1 MSMPDDFRP
10 PQLRT
15 MQIIAGA
22 ILLGLGLLLAIVLFI
37 VFGQRN
43 GQAAL
48 PPMGLPVVSI
58 ILVALLVVNVS
69 LSFLIPGLYTRA
81 ALKRIATGTWR
92 PPNQA
97 KASDYTTDTAKLLA
111 VRQTALI
118 MTLAF
123 LEATAFFGCIAYLL
137 EARQFALTIVLIIV

>member
-58 ILVALLVVNVS
+58 ILVAGFVARNNSLETKKYWINIWVTLL
-69 LSFLIPGLYTRA
+69 
-81 ALKRIATGTWR
+81 IA
-92 PPNQA
+92 
-97 KASDYTTDTAKLLA
+97 
-111 VRQTALI
+111 V
-118 MTLAF
+118 
-123 LEATAFFGCIAYLL
+123 AYLIRKKG
-137 EARQFALTIVLIIV
+137 APK